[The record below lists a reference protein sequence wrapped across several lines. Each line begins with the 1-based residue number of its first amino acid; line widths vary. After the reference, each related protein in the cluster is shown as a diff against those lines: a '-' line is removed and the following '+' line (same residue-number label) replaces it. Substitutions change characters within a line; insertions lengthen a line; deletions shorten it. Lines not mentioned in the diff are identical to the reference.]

1 MSFVL
6 HFRKMEK
13 KGLYS
18 EAISDANDIYQNFE
32 QSVGLVEE
40 AKKHSEFLKTVDKV
54 SKQLHQYHVI
64 HNAVRRY
71 ETIWLPIVAENPNE
85 FLEPP
90 LDVHWVWH
98 VHMLCPKRYVSDCQ
112 ELLGCIPNHR
122 FYGNEQKA
130 QILWAQSTQEPFEVS
145 YEDIPVETEF
155 SSRLSY
161 DIVTASNRQ
170 KEFYYN
176 VSLPHFKVTSF
187 LQSSLSRYKR
197 FIALKRCTTGAF
209 LVPTYDIDLM
219 WHTHQLCPLEYT
231 NDLNGF
237 LGYVME
243 HDDSTTDR
251 NPGSKLSD
259 STAETSRL
267 WSQAYPWEQYYV
279 NGAMYRG
286 MNPRGHLYT
295 MTKEEEDEAFRTS
308 YLVQVQSVAL
318 SGNLKAKY
326 KVQGTIAFGYNS
338 PRTTYLTMKK
348 GLPIAWYTKQ
358 PNELLSFHLNAKT
371 PSGVVDVT
379 LYRRDGFWGSLNKQL
394 FQKLYVNVSKGTL
407 ND

>member
-1 MSFVL
+1 
-6 HFRKMEK
+6 MEK
-13 KGLYS
+13 KGSYS
-18 EAISDANDIYQNFE
+18 ETISDANDIYQTFE
-32 QSVGLVEE
+32 QSVDLTEE
-40 AKKHSEFLKTVDKV
+40 AKKHLEFLKIVDKV
-54 SKQLHQYHVI
+54 SKQVHQYHVI

-98 VHMLCPKRYVSDCQ
+98 VHMLCPKQYASDCQ
-112 ELLGCIPNHR
+112 ELLGCVPNHR
-122 FYGNEQKA
+122 FCGNEQKA
-130 QILWAQSTQEPFEVS
+130 QRLWAQSTQEPFEVS
-145 YEDIPVETEF
+145 YDDIPVETEY

-161 DIVTASNRQ
+161 DIVSASNRQ

-176 VSLPHFKVTSF
+176 VYLPHFKVTPF

-267 WSQAYPWEQYYV
+267 WSQAYPWERYYV

-286 MNPRGHLYT
+286 INPRGHLYN
-295 MTKEEEDEAFRTS
+295 MTKEDEDEAFRTS
-308 YLVQVQSVAL
+308 YLVQVQSVTL
-318 SGNLKAKY
+318 NGDLKAKY
-326 KVQGTIAFGYNS
+326 KVQGTIAFGRNS
-338 PRTTYLTMKK
+338 PRTTSLTVRK
-348 GLPIAWYTKQ
+348 GLQIAWYTKQ

-394 FQKLYVNVSKGTL
+394 FQKLYFNVSKGTVK
-407 ND
+407 D